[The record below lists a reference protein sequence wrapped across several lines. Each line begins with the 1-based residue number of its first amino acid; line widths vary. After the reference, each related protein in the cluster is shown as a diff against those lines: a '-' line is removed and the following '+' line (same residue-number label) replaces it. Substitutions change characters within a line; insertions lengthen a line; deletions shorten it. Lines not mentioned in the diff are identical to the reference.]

1 MTAAWGFRDRATQQ
15 PGGGKRWNEFTEGR
29 EGSEGRTEKGRVLP
43 WFAVGLFIVAYIG
56 HLLCSFAREEGAMRA
71 HNGCARFCGDEW
83 RSDWRISIRPRALLQ
98 GRDLLEQK
106 AIADART
113 IDWQKQGECLNPKV
127 VFLLWRRQTGDRA
140 ALVVRVGYAF

>member
-1 MTAAWGFRDRATQQ
+1 VGNVDWAKGKKGTT
-15 PGGGKRWNEFTEGR
+15 GGKPTLRKQNVGDLPVWRAAFVFMAQTFFCFRSCLEEG
-29 EGSEGRTEKGRVLP
+29 GRT
-43 WFAVGLFIVAYIG
+43 
-56 HLLCSFAREEGAMRA
+56 